1 MRAALAFAALLL
13 FALDAS
19 RAEDAAILDGGVT
32 FSIPAGYSRLSP
44 SEMSVKFS
52 RTNRPPLAAFADLD
66 RNATIAF
73 TLSKQRNPFSEAQLP
88 EFLNA
93 MEQMFP
99 RMMPGLVWHK
109 REVISIAGRRWARLH
124 LSAHALDTDVTNDM
138 YFTPFRG
145 DILGVNL
152 NATSGRWRA
161 AQPALVEAFRTL
173 KIREFAP

>member
-1 MRAALAFAALLL
+1 
-13 FALDAS
+13 
-19 RAEDAAILDGGVT
+19 
-32 FSIPAGYSRLSP
+32 
-44 SEMSVKFS
+44 MSVKFS
-52 RTNRPPLAAFADLD
+52 RTNRPPLAAFADVD

-73 TLSKQRNPFSEAQLP
+73 TLSKQRSPFSEAHLP
-88 EFLNA
+88 EFLSA
-93 MEQMFP
+93 MEKMFP

-109 REVISIAGRRWARLH
+109 REVISIGGRKWARLH

-161 AQPALVEAFRTL
+161 AEPLLAEAFHTME
-173 KIREFAP
+173 IRELAP